1 MTALRQWTWIG
12 CGVLVAAG
20 VVYAAGD
27 RPTPAPI
34 RNKQQA
40 TLMLAKIASSQ
51 RIVDGLVCK
60 DFNEIGR
67 GANELV
73 RICEATEWFARNDKV
88 YVHYRDEL
96 HRQALKLSKMAK
108 EKNLDGA
115 AFTYMHSL
123 TTCISCH
130 EHCRD
135 VLNISADERPK
146 YKIVPIPVNEE

>member
-1 MTALRQWTWIG
+1 MTAIRRWTWIA

-27 RPTPAPI
+27 RQPPAPI
-34 RNKQQA
+34 SNKQQA
-40 TLMLAKIASSQ
+40 ALMLAKIASSQ

-60 DFNEIGR
+60 DFDEIGR
-67 GANELV
+67 GAADLV
-73 RICEATEWFARNDKV
+73 RICNAKEWSARGDKV
-88 YVHYRDEL
+88 YAHYRDEL
-96 HRQALKLSKMAK
+96 RRQAQKMLKMAT

-123 TTCISCH
+123 TTCIGCH

-135 VLNISADERPK
+135 VLHISADQRPK

>member
-1 MTALRQWTWIG
+1 MTGIRRWSWIA

-27 RPTPAPI
+27 REPATI
-34 RNKQQA
+34 SNRQQSA
-40 TLMLAKIASSQ
+40 LMLAKIASSQ

-60 DFNEIGR
+60 DFDEISR
-67 GANELV
+67 GADDLV
-73 RICEATEWFARNDKV
+73 RICQATEWSARGDKV

-96 HRQALKLSKMAK
+96 RRQAQKLSKMAR

-123 TTCISCH
+123 TTCIGCH
-130 EHCRD
+130 EYCRD
-135 VLNISADERPK
+135 VLHISADQRPK
-146 YKIVPIPVNEE
+146 YKIVPIPVEEE

>member
-1 MTALRQWTWIG
+1 MTDIRRWTWIA

-27 RPTPAPI
+27 REPATI
-34 RNKQQA
+34 SNRQQSA
-40 TLMLAKIASSQ
+40 LMLAKIASSQ

-60 DFNEIGR
+60 DFDEISR
-67 GANELV
+67 GADDLV
-73 RICEATEWFARNDKV
+73 RICQATEWSARGDKV

-96 HRQALKLSKMAK
+96 RRQAQKLSKMAR

-123 TTCISCH
+123 TTCIGCH
-130 EHCRD
+130 EYCRD
-135 VLNISADERPK
+135 VLHISSDQRPK
-146 YKIVPIPVNEE
+146 YKIVPIPVEEE

>member
-1 MTALRQWTWIG
+1 MTDIRRWTWIA

-27 RPTPAPI
+27 REPATI
-34 RNKQQA
+34 SNRQQSA
-40 TLMLAKIASSQ
+40 LMLAKIASSQ

-60 DFNEIGR
+60 DFDEISR
-67 GANELV
+67 GADDLV
-73 RICEATEWFARNDKV
+73 RICQATEWSARGDKV

-96 HRQALKLSKMAK
+96 RRQAQKLSKMAR

-123 TTCISCH
+123 TTCIGCH
-130 EHCRD
+130 EYCRD
-135 VLNISADERPK
+135 VLHISADQRPK
-146 YKIVPIPVNEE
+146 YKIVPIPVEEE

>member
-1 MTALRQWTWIG
+1 MTVIRGWTGIV
-12 CGVLVAAG
+12 CGVLVVAG

-27 RPTPAPI
+27 RQPPATI

-40 TLMLAKIASSQ
+40 ALMLAKIACSQ
-51 RIVDGLVCK
+51 RVVDGLVCK
-60 DFNEIGR
+60 DFDEIGR
-67 GANELV
+67 GAAELV
-73 RICEATEWFARNDKV
+73 RICQASEWTVRSDKV

-96 HRQALKLSKMAK
+96 HRQAQKLSKMAK

-123 TTCISCH
+123 TTCIGCH

-135 VLNISADERPK
+135 VLHISTDDRPK

>member
-1 MTALRQWTWIG
+1 MTAVRRWTWMA

-27 RPTPAPI
+27 RQPPAPI
-34 RNKQQA
+34 GNKQQA
-40 TLMLAKIASSQ
+40 ALMLAKIASSQ

-60 DFNEIGR
+60 DFDEIGR
-67 GANELV
+67 GAADLV
-73 RICEATEWFARNDKV
+73 RICDATEWSARGDKV

-96 HRQALKLSKMAK
+96 RRQAQKMSKMAR

-123 TTCISCH
+123 TTCIGCH

-135 VLNISADERPK
+135 VLHISTEQRPK